1 MVGDLAIINDIP
13 AIRRPHGDACF
24 PPQIKD
30 ISTGAALKKNKIK
43 VCGFSI
49 TFPLFKKLLIY

>member
-13 AIRRPHGDACF
+13 AIRRPYGDACF

-49 TFPLFKKLLIY
+49 TFTLF